1 MKRLIISAAIAVPLI
16 FAAFVSQAN
25 AGITIRLGDPQDD
38 YYRNDRDYRQD
49 RDYRRD
55 RDSWRDRDYRR
66 DEYRYN
72 LRRNSVFTTPN
83 RNIRAIDRRVER
95 RVWIPDHWG
104 NNSHGR
110 VWLPGYYIYR

>member
-1 MKRLIISAAIAVPLI
+1 MKRLIASTAIAVPLI

-38 YYRNDRDYRQD
+38 YWRNNRDYSQ
-49 RDYRRD
+49 
-55 RDSWRDRDYRR
+55 DRDYRR

-72 LRRNSVFTTPN
+72 LRRNSIFTKPN
-83 RNIRAIDRRVER
+83 RNIRAVERRVER

-104 NNSHGR
+104 YNSHGR
-110 VWLPGYYIYR
+110 IRVPGYYIYR